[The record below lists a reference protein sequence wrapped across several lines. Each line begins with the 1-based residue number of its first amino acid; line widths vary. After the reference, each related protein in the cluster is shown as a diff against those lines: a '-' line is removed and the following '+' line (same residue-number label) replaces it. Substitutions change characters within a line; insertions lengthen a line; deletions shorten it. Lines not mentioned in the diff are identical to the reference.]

1 MVVHR
6 DLADRARQRT
16 PSAAHVTVDN
26 FMNSPRYDE
35 VVEVLRRT
43 NNGADGAPAAAAP
56 VSEGATPPSGGG
68 VATDQSVL
76 AESSVVLA
84 GTATNRD
91 LAITEAGELLVAA
104 GAVDPDY
111 VAAMHERE
119 QSVSTYMG
127 NLLAIPH
134 GTNESKSSIH
144 RTAISFVRY
153 PGGVDWNGQP
163 VEFVIGIAGA
173 GDDHMKL
180 LAPIAETFLDE
191 AQVERLRQASS
202 AAEVQRIL
210 GRVQA

>member
-1 MVVHR
+1 MSR
-6 DLADRARQRT
+6 
-16 PSAAHVTVDN
+16 
-26 FMNSPRYDE
+26 
-35 VVEVLRRT
+35 
-43 NNGADGAPAAAAP
+43 AAATG
-56 VSEGATPPSGGG
+56 SEAAGATGAPSGGG
-68 VATDQSVL
+68 VATDRSVL
-76 AESSVVLA
+76 AESSVVLT

-134 GTNESKSSIH
+134 GTNESKSSIS

-153 PGGVDWNGQP
+153 PGGIDWNGQQ

-180 LAPIAETFLDE
+180 LAPIAETFLD
-191 AQVERLRQASS
+191 AGQVERLRQAST
-202 AAEVQRIL
+202 AAEVQQLL